1 MFSSTSLEI
10 LIFSYISRVLAI
22 VVTVVLARLV
32 EGGSKELSTVAT
44 ERRI

>member
-1 MFSSTSLEI
+1 MVSSISLEI
-10 LIFSYISRVLAI
+10 LIFSSISRVFAT

-32 EGGSKELSTVAT
+32 EAGSKELSTVAT